1 MVAAA
6 ALGRQRYE
14 TTERMIRQRAI
25 ERLTYQRH
33 TGRANKSESSDRF
46 DKAVGFSVCTDFE
59 CQTMVGGRRKESS
72 ELEKGTGL
80 LVQR

>member
-25 ERLTYQRH
+25 ERLSYQRH
-33 TGRANKSESSDRF
+33 TGRANKSESW
-46 DKAVGFSVCTDFE
+46 
-59 CQTMVGGRRKESS
+59 
-72 ELEKGTGL
+72 TGL
-80 LVQR
+80 IRLSVFLSAQTLNARPWWAAVARRAAS